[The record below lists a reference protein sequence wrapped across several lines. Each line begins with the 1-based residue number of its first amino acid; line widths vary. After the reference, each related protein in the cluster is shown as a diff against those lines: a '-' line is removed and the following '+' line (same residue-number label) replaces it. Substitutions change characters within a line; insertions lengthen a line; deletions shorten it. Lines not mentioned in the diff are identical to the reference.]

1 MYKVC
6 IFDLDGTLTDTLESI
21 TYSVNKTLDELGFA
35 NITMEQCRQFV
46 GDGARVLM
54 ERTLRAVGDVELEKI
69 ERAMEIYG
77 CIFGE
82 NCTYHVTAYEGIT
95 NMLDQLKGRGIKTAV
110 LSNKPHQ
117 QSVDVVAEILGK
129 ERFSCV
135 NGQREGVEKKPD
147 PAGVFEIM
155 QFLGATKEECLY
167 IGDSE
172 VDMETAK
179 RAGLVSVGVSWG
191 FRGRDILQNAG
202 ADYIIDKPCE
212 LLKLV

>member
-35 NITMEQCRQFV
+35 DITMEQCRQFV

-54 ERTLRAVGDVELEKI
+54 ERTLRAVGDTELEKI
-69 ERAMEIYG
+69 ECAMEVYG
-77 CIFGE
+77 RIFGE
-82 NCTYHVTAYEGIT
+82 NCTYHVTAYEGIMD
-95 NMLDQLKGRGIKTAV
+95 MLDGLKERGIKTAV

-117 QSVDVVAEILGK
+117 QSIDVVAEILGK
-129 ERFSCV
+129 DRFSCV
-135 NGQREGVEKKPD
+135 NGQREGIEKKPN
-147 PAGVFEIM
+147 PAGVFETM
-155 QFLGATKEECLY
+155 KFLNVTKEECLY

-172 VDMETAK
+172 VDMETAR
-179 RAGLVSVGVSWG
+179 RAGLTSVGVSWG
-191 FRGRDILQNAG
+191 FRSREVLQNAG

>member
-1 MYKVC
+1 
-6 IFDLDGTLTDTLESI
+6 
-21 TYSVNKTLDELGFA
+21 
-35 NITMEQCRQFV
+35 
-46 GDGARVLM
+46 
-54 ERTLRAVGDVELEKI
+54 
-69 ERAMEIYG
+69 MEIYG

-95 NMLDQLKGRGIKTAV
+95 DMLDQLKGRGIKTAV

-117 QSVDVVAEILGK
+117 QSVDVVVEILGK